1 MNTRTTAATAV
12 LTAALLLTACSGP
25 PHTAATSAS
34 RAPGPG
40 SPGSDSAG
48 GSKTGEE
55 ARNGGTVVKINKVHE
70 VDGIFM
76 EGGTKSAGAEAKY
89 VALEAIVL
97 NETKSGMNLTCSP
110 PIVSSLIDDQ
120 GRRYDAID
128 GLDKIPGN
136 PECDERLQPGSKDQ
150 MVFAYRVPESA
161 KIKAWE
167 FSESDREPSTIDL
180 SGITPT

>member
-1 MNTRTTAATAV
+1 M
-12 LTAALLLTACSGP
+12 
-25 PHTAATSAS
+25 
-34 RAPGPG
+34 
-40 SPGSDSAG
+40 
-48 GSKTGEE
+48 
-55 ARNGGTVVKINKVHE
+55 HE

-89 VALEAIVL
+89 VALEAVVL

-150 MVFAYRVPESA
+150 MVFAYLVPESA
-161 KIKAWE
+161 KITAWE

-180 SGITPT
+180 SGISPT